1 MAEKM
6 LGLTESGREIKA
18 PETELNLGTY
28 GEYYQQQVPVETTFQ
43 KAATQQAE
51 TQFQKNVSDVKATA
65 YKGASEIQAQGQEM
79 QTQLSLGSYMREQSA
94 EKAGWTGGYMLDQ
107 VRQGEFLKSTIQS
120 QLYGAQEL
128 QKYGLDTQLE
138 AARLAYDL
146 GKEQLAFQYYNE
158 AYQRSLQEAQLYG
171 YYISPEN
178 RDMLNQYEAANNV
191 LATGT
196 EGTPEYTKALEIK
209 NRIESFYGPEFSEAD
224 LRTFSTAT
232 LEMQQIMA
240 GRFDAAMASIED
252 DPSKFLV
259 KNADGTYATDANG
272 NYITLDFD
280 DITANDLVS
289 YLTSDDTGTATS
301 GAAVKSFLRQL
312 GQGTINS
319 YLSSLGEDETGDS
332 EGFLEWLS
340 DNENAIENWINS
352 LNLNPDQEAKLRED
366 LGESI
371 NITFSG
377 PKGAINADFSLFG
390 GTVEAGGQTGGAN
403 QETTGGNQLPDNP
416 FRDAPTETTSLAN
429 GDIYYR
435 GNQLVKWNSSTST
448 WVALNSEETNDY
460 LDDYVGE
467 FKDPQGTK
475 YTWESY
481 SSNANTMRQGL
492 GWDSGLREA
501 YQDFQYDQ
509 IYNKAFETGDF
520 SQVTNDML
528 DWQEINR
535 YVMRQAFDKSGAK
548 TKSVIQ
554 SLLSGILGVEKDN
567 IEIESYNPGA
577 LFSGDYPAIKIKKS
591 NNEFLSAYPNKVE
604 ANGKYVFY
612 TVNANIFNLGANL
625 TNALDISGK
634 GVNDPTF
641 KTGSG
646 LNDKWLGDKQSDY
659 AYIISHIV
667 RNFKGETGR
676 E

>member
-158 AYQRSLQEAQLYG
+158 AYARALQEAQLYG

-289 YLTSDDTGTATS
+289 YLTSDDSGTATS

-312 GQGTINS
+312 GQETINS

-340 DNENAIENWINS
+340 DNENNIENWINS
-352 LNLNPDQEAKLRED
+352 LNLDPAQEAKLRED

-371 NITFSG
+371 NIRFSG

-416 FRDAPTETTSLAN
+416 FRDVPEDTGSIGN
-429 GDIYYR
+429 GDVYYQN
-435 GNQLVKWNSSTST
+435 NQLVKWNSTNGT
-448 WVALNSEETNDY
+448 WTALNQEETNSYLSDY
-460 LDDYVGE
+460 AKEYKDINGNKYNWAAYSNNTRAMRSTYDNPEPTDLKALWDD
-467 FKDPQGTK
+467 F
-475 YTWESY
+475 
-481 SSNANTMRQGL
+481 N
-492 GWDSGLREA
+492 
-501 YQDFQYDQ
+501 YDQ
-509 IYNKAFETGDF
+509 MYNRAIESGDF
-520 SQVTNDML
+520 SNLPDNML
-528 DWQEINR
+528 EWREINR
-535 YVMRQAFDKSGAK
+535 YLMRQAVDQKGDT
-548 TKSVIQ
+548 TKKVIQ
-554 SLLSGILGVEKDN
+554 KLFSKVLGVKEEDV
-567 IEIESYNPGA
+567 EVTDYNPGGI
-577 LFSGDYPAIKIKKS
+577 FDGTHPSIKIKGDNIPFMGS
-591 NNEFLSAYPNKVE
+591 YTGANEI
-604 ANGKYVFY
+604 NGKYVFFTTIDRGY
-612 TVNANIFNLGANL
+612 EGKNELKVI
-625 TNALDISGK
+625 GK
-634 GVNDPTF
+634 GVNDQIYRD
-641 KTGSG
+641 GSG
-646 LNDKWLGDKQSDY
+646 LNTKWLADKQGDY
-659 AYIISHIV
+659 AYIIASILKD
-667 RNFKGETGR
+667 FKNNTGR
-676 E
+676 